1 MTNNIQDIATG
12 YFNGTITKEEE
23 ILLERFINSNE
34 ENMELFRQWE
44 AEWTESHIMSSKA
57 EQAYELFA
65 RQIQARSPKHV
76 SRMRIWRR
84 VAASVAV
91 LILMGG
97 SAFTAWQL
105 SKSQPEKYY
114 TCTVPYGSKSC
125 MELPDGSVVW
135 LNAGSRLRYS
145 DRFNEDDRSVELEGE
160 GYFDV
165 KKNDGKTFVVKT
177 NACDITV
184 KGTRF
189 DVSAYPD
196 DELTSVSLMQGSV
209 QVNSLKEEMTI
220 KPGEKVTIDKQ
231 SGKISRSVFEAA
243 ANTWINNNLDFESIT
258 LGELTKILSRQFNV
272 NFIIQSE
279 RLANVRFSVLLKQ
292 KETITDVMTALQTIQ
307 PMTVVKEG
315 RNVYI
320 SD

>member
-1 MTNNIQDIATG
+1 MTDQMQDIATS
-12 YFNGTITKEEE
+12 YFNGTITTKEE
-23 ILLERFINSNE
+23 ILLERFISSNE
-34 ENMELFRQWE
+34 ENMEQFRQWE
-44 AEWTESHIMSSKA
+44 AEWAASHMVSSKA
-57 EQAYELFA
+57 EQSYGLFA
-65 RQIQARSPKHV
+65 HRIQSRSSKHV
-76 SRMRIWRR
+76 FHRKVWRR
-84 VAASVAV
+84 IAASVAV

-105 SKSQPEKYY
+105 SRLRPEKYY

-125 MELPDGSVVW
+125 MELPDGSMVW

-145 DRFNEDDRSVELEGE
+145 DRFNEDDRWVELEGE

-165 KKNDGKTFVVKT
+165 RKNDGKTFVVKT

-189 DVSAYPD
+189 DVSAYSD
-196 DELTSVSLMQGSV
+196 DNLTSVSLMQGSV
-209 QVNSLKEEMTI
+209 QVNSREEEMTI
-220 KPGEKVTIDKQ
+220 KPGEKVTIDKHT
-231 SGKISRSVFEAA
+231 GKISRSVYEAT

-279 RLANVRFSVLLKQ
+279 RLANTRFSVLLKQ
-292 KETITDVMTALQTIQ
+292 KESITDVMKALQTIQ
-307 PMTVVKEG
+307 PMTVTKED
-315 RNVYI
+315 RTVYI